1 MCSYCGCRTNTE
13 IARYTREH
21 EEILNTMGELRRAS
35 AAADT
40 ARTQEVAG
48 LLAAQLE
55 PHTLREE
62 RSLFAE
68 MRKEE
73 EFREHID
80 GLCAEHVSLDALVA
94 RIVTGEHAAVEP
106 LYEALWRHIDKEENG
121 LFPAAII
128 AIDGPTWTRI
138 VGLAE
143 NESTVGH

>member
-21 EEILNTMGELRRAS
+21 EVILDTMGELRRAS

-40 ARTQEVAG
+40 ARMQEIVAI
-48 LLAAQLE
+48 LASQLE

-80 GLCAEHVSLDALVA
+80 GLCAEHTSLDALVA
-94 RIVTGEHAAVEP
+94 RIATGEHAAVEV

-128 AIDGPTWTRI
+128 AIDGPTWERI
-138 VGLAE
+138 VALAE
-143 NESTVGH
+143 VNSTV